1 MLLECGIIA
10 KDFID
15 EQFCIILARRQ
26 GFELKGAGLILQA
39 ADFMRSEQWQEP

>member
-15 EQFCIILARRQ
+15 EQFCIILARHQ
-26 GFELKGAGLILQA
+26 DFKLKGAGLILQA
-39 ADFMRSEQWQEP
+39 AGSMRPEQWQEP